1 MAKTLTLREAAERLN
16 MSAGTLRVQVNN
28 GRLKAKKVD
37 GIVPHWVVSEAEVKR
52 YGKESRRDSIP
63 NVR

>member
-1 MAKTLTLREAAERLN
+1 MAKTFTLREAAERLK

-37 GIVPHWVVSEAEVKR
+37 GIVPHWVVSDAEIKR
-52 YGKESRRDSIP
+52 YGKESRRGSIP